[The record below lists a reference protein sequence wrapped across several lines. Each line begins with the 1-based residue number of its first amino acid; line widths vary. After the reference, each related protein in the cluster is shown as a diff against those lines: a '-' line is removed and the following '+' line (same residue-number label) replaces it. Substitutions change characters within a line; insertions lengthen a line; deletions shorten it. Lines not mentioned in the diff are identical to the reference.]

1 MGRRGR
7 ECVGCMA
14 VWVGGEQG
22 GTSTEN
28 VASSSRQATSTPLD
42 VGPQVIVD
50 GSMRFAFTTSGAL
63 GPLPMPRIRH
73 WIWPTPRSM
82 KPVPWIEIWDGRGGF
97 GWSFGFVNAAFWT
110 PEKRRATEHVSRGH
124 GRACLHGIP
133 AITHH
138 AAGVQALRA
147 QNGDQVVRLI

>member
-1 MGRRGR
+1 
-7 ECVGCMA
+7 MA

-97 GWSFGFVNAAFWT
+97 GWSFGFVDAAFWT
-110 PEKRRATEHVSRGH
+110 PEKRRATEHVSRGQ